1 MEIRTTKPKKGN
13 KFYNTKSNGGL
24 SICIKGYPTDKNA
37 DVLSNCVG
45 YACGRFNEIIGKM
58 KYPYFNCNA
67 EDFIKRAKE
76 FYPELIIETDI
87 NKPKVGAIVVHEGK
101 GSKAG
106 HVYII
111 ERINE
116 DGSIYTSESAYGG
129 KAFFNATRK
138 KSNNYGLG
146 SNYPFLGY
154 IYNPSVIEVEPT
166 PSPEEYDTYKI
177 KKGDNLNKIAKKYN
191 TTVDYLMSINPSI
204 EDKNLI
210 YDGATMNVPKI
221 KEESYKVGDK
231 VNPIEYVN
239 SKGLKLRNYDDFYYI
254 TQIDSNNETCVL
266 SANRNGKMYTWARVY
281 INNLEHVK

>member
-58 KYPYFNCNA
+58 EYPYFNCNA
-67 EDFIKRAKE
+67 EDFIKRAKD
-76 FYPELIIETDI
+76 FYPDLEIETDI
-87 NKPKVGAIVVHEGK
+87 NKPRVGAIVVHEGK
-101 GSKAG
+101 GNTAG

-111 ERINE
+111 EKINS
-116 DGSIYTSESAYGG
+116 DGSIYTSESAYGST
-129 KAFFNATRK
+129 AFFNATRK

-146 SNYPFLGY
+146 INYPFLGY
-154 IYNPSVIEVEPT
+154 IYNPSIKDEEPI
-166 PSPEEYDTYKI
+166 PESEEFDNYKV
-177 KKGDNLNKIAKKYN
+177 KKNDNLTKIAKIYN
-191 TTVDYLMSINPSI
+191 TTLDYLMEINPSI

-210 YDGATMNVPKI
+210 ITGSILNVPKI
-221 KEESYKVGDK
+221 KEESFKIGDK

-239 SKGLKLRNYDDFYYI
+239 SKGLKLRNYDDYYYI
-254 TQIDSNNETCVL
+254 TQINSNDTCVL
-266 SANRNGKMYTWARVY
+266 SAERNGKMYIWAT
-281 INNLEHVK
+281 ISLNNLEHVK